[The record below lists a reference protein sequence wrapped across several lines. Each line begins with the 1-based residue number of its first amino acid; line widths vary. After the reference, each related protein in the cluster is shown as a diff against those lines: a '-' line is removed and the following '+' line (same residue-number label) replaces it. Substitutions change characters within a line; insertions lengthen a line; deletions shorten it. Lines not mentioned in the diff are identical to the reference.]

1 MSYSF
6 SQQRWHISDISRTRE
21 SPLLF
26 SLRLHSSVLRSLAR
40 VSGANIEA
48 IWPWGPAFP
57 RNLGKHRLEMQTQ
70 STRWMM
76 PSCSAPFYYFYYCH
90 SGLWVPAQKNKQK
103 QKTNQPK
110 YFPGWPCT
118 SMASWRP
125 CLFISVDLVNEFACL
140 GSVGFD
146 ERHLT
151 HKARPL
157 FVSGEAQTQISVT
170 STTALST
177 LPCLRL

>member
-1 MSYSF
+1 MGCRLVLADLRCCTSRALLAAARPMSYSF
-6 SQQRWHISDISRTRE
+6 SQQRWHISDNSRTRE

-90 SGLWVPAQKNKQK
+90 SGLWVPAQKNIQK
-103 QKTNQPK
+103 QKTNKPTK
-110 YFPGWPCT
+110 IFPWVALYKHGI
-118 SMASWRP
+118 
-125 CLFISVDLVNEFACL
+125 L
-140 GSVGFD
+140 
-146 ERHLT
+146 
-151 HKARPL
+151 K
-157 FVSGEAQTQISVT
+157 
-170 STTALST
+170 ALSFYKCWFST
-177 LPCLRL
+177 RICMFRLCRLWWAASYP